1 MNATTSNRSTGQFL
15 DRDTLVAT
23 AADLAD
29 KIGWT
34 ELTLS
39 KVAEAVDRHVS
50 SLYSHVDGLD
60 ALRREIAVLAVTEI
74 SDVVWRAS
82 VGRSG
87 ADALTAIAEAERDFA
102 RLHPGRM
109 AALRGH
115 LGADDAE
122 FTERAKRIAQP
133 IRTVLASFG
142 LDEKQV
148 AIAHRVF
155 SATVRG
161 LIEPGTPLGRADD
174 DIALQATVT
183 LFVTALESGNWPTV
197 EKSPPL
203 GGRA

>member
-1 MNATTSNRSTGQFL
+1 MSTPTRTRSVSQYL
-15 DRDTLVAT
+15 DRDTLIAA

-29 KIGWT
+29 AIGWN

-60 ALRREIAVLAVTEI
+60 ALRRDIAVLAVTDVA
-74 SDVVWRAS
+74 DVVWEAS

-102 RLHPGRM
+102 RSHRGRM

-115 LGADDAE
+115 LGAEDTE
-122 FTERAKRIAQP
+122 FRDQAKRIAQP
-133 IRTVLASFG
+133 IRTVLGSYG
-142 LDEKQV
+142 LNEQEV

-161 LIEPGTPLGRADD
+161 LIEPGTTLGRADD

-197 EKSPPL
+197 
-203 GGRA
+203 

>member
-1 MNATTSNRSTGQFL
+1 VSTPTRTRSVGQYL
-15 DRDTLVAT
+15 DRDTLIAT

-29 KIGWT
+29 AIGWN

-60 ALRREIAVLAVTEI
+60 ALRRDIAVLAVTEVA
-74 SDVVWRAS
+74 DVVWEAS

-102 RLHPGRM
+102 RSHPGRM

-115 LGADDAE
+115 LGSEDNE
-122 FTERAKRIAQP
+122 FTDQAKRIAQP
-133 IRTVLASFG
+133 IRTVLGSFG
-142 LDEKQV
+142 LDEQEV

-161 LIEPGTPLGRADD
+161 LIEPGTPLGHADD

-197 EKSPPL
+197 
-203 GGRA
+203 

>member
-1 MNATTSNRSTGQFL
+1 MSAPTRSRSTGQYL
-15 DRDTLVAT
+15 DRDTLIAA

-29 KIGWT
+29 SIGWS

-60 ALRREIAVLAVTEI
+60 ALRRDIAILAVTEVA
-74 SDVVWRAS
+74 DVVWGAS

-102 RLHPGRM
+102 RKHPGRM

-115 LGADDAE
+115 LGAEDNE
-122 FTERAKRIAQP
+122 FRDQAKRIAQP
-133 IRTVLASFG
+133 IRTVLGSYG
-142 LDEKQV
+142 LNEQEV

-183 LFVTALESGNWPTV
+183 LFVTALESGSWPTV
-197 EKSPPL
+197 
-203 GGRA
+203 

>member
-1 MNATTSNRSTGQFL
+1 VSTPTRTRSVGQYL
-15 DRDTLVAT
+15 DRDTLIAT

-29 KIGWT
+29 AIGWN

-50 SLYSHVDGLD
+50 SLYSHVNGLD
-60 ALRREIAVLAVTEI
+60 ALRRDIAVLAVTEVA
-74 SDVVWRAS
+74 DVVWEAS

-115 LGADDAE
+115 LGSEDNE
-122 FTERAKRIAQP
+122 FTNQAKRIAQP
-133 IRTVLASFG
+133 IRTVLGSFG
-142 LDEKQV
+142 LDEQKV

-197 EKSPPL
+197 
-203 GGRA
+203 

>member
-1 MNATTSNRSTGQFL
+1 MSSTTRTRAVGPFL
-15 DRDTLVAT
+15 DRETLIIA

-29 KIGWT
+29 ETGWN

-39 KVAEAVDRHVS
+39 KVAETVDRHVS

-60 ALRREIAVLAVTEI
+60 ALRRDIAVLAVTEVG
-74 SDVVWRAS
+74 DVVWEAS

-109 AALRGH
+109 AALRSH
-115 LGADDAE
+115 VGADDPE
-122 FTERAKRIAQP
+122 FKEQAKRIAQP
-133 IRTVLASFG
+133 IRTVLGSFG
-142 LDEKQV
+142 LDAQQV

-161 LIEPGTPLGRADD
+161 LIEPGTPLGKADD
-174 DIALQATVT
+174 DLAISATVT
-183 LFVTALESGNWPTV
+183 LFVTALESGTWPTID
-197 EKSPPL
+197 
-203 GGRA
+203 

>member
-1 MNATTSNRSTGQFL
+1 VSTPTRTRSVGQYL
-15 DRDTLVAT
+15 DRDTLIAT

-29 KIGWT
+29 AIGWN

-50 SLYSHVDGLD
+50 SLSSHVNGLD
-60 ALRREIAVLAVTEI
+60 ALRRDIAVLAVTEVA
-74 SDVVWRAS
+74 DVVWEAS

-115 LGADDAE
+115 LGSEDNE
-122 FTERAKRIAQP
+122 FTNQAKRIARP
-133 IRTVLASFG
+133 IRTVLGSFG
-142 LDEKQV
+142 LDEQKV

-174 DIALQATVT
+174 DIALQATVA

-197 EKSPPL
+197 
-203 GGRA
+203 

>member
-1 MNATTSNRSTGQFL
+1 MSTPTRTRSVGQYL
-15 DRDTLVAT
+15 DRDTLIAT

-29 KIGWT
+29 AIGWN

-50 SLYSHVDGLD
+50 SLYSHVNGLD
-60 ALRREIAVLAVTEI
+60 ALRRDIAVLAVTEVA
-74 SDVVWRAS
+74 DVVWEAS

-102 RLHPGRM
+102 RSHPGRM

-115 LGADDAE
+115 LGAEDNE
-122 FTERAKRIAQP
+122 FTNQAKRIAQP
-133 IRTVLASFG
+133 IRTVLGSFG
-142 LDEKQV
+142 LDEQKV

-197 EKSPPL
+197 
-203 GGRA
+203 

>member
-1 MNATTSNRSTGQFL
+1 MTTTRTPQRGPHL
-15 DRDTLVAT
+15 DRVTLI
-23 AADLAD
+23 AAAASLAD
-29 KIGWT
+29 TNGWN
-34 ELTLS
+34 ELTMS

-50 SLYSHVDGLD
+50 SLYSHVDDLD
-60 ALRREIAVLAVTEI
+60 ALRREIALLAVTEI
-74 SDVVWRAS
+74 GDVVWEAS

-115 LGADDAE
+115 LGVDDSE
-122 FTERAKRIAQP
+122 FRDQALRIAQP

-142 LDEKQV
+142 LDQQQA

-161 LIEPGTPLGRADD
+161 LIEPGTPLGTSDD
-174 DIALQATVT
+174 DAALQATVT
-183 LFVTALESGNWPTV
+183 LFVTALQSGTWPTV
-197 EKSPPL
+197 
-203 GGRA
+203 

>member
-1 MNATTSNRSTGQFL
+1 MSSAIQSRVTGPFL
-15 DRDTLVAT
+15 DRVTLIEA

-29 KIGWT
+29 VVGWND
-34 ELTLS
+34 LTLS
-39 KVAEAVDRHVS
+39 RVAEAVDRHVS

-60 ALRREIAVLAVTEI
+60 ALRREVAVLSVTELA
-74 SDVVWRAS
+74 DVVWAAT

-87 ADALTAIAEAERDFA
+87 AEALTEIAEAERDFA
-102 RLHPGRM
+102 RAHPGRM

-115 LGADDAE
+115 LGAADPE
-122 FTERAKRIAQP
+122 FREQAIAQP

-142 LDEKQV
+142 LDDQQV
-148 AIAHRVF
+148 IIGHRVF

-161 LIEPGTPLGRADD
+161 LIEPGNPLSAADD

-197 EKSPPL
+197 
-203 GGRA
+203 

>member
-1 MNATTSNRSTGQFL
+1 MSSTTRTRAVGPFL
-15 DRDTLVAT
+15 DRETLIIA

-29 KIGWT
+29 ETGWN

-39 KVAEAVDRHVS
+39 KVAETVDRHVS

-60 ALRREIAVLAVTEI
+60 ALRRDIAVLAVTEVG
-74 SDVVWRAS
+74 DVVWEAS

-109 AALRGH
+109 AALRSH
-115 LGADDAE
+115 VGADDPE
-122 FTERAKRIAQP
+122 FKEQAKRIAQP
-133 IRTVLASFG
+133 IRTVLGSFG
-142 LDEKQV
+142 LDAQQV

-161 LIEPGTPLGRADD
+161 LIEPGTPLGKADD
-174 DIALQATVT
+174 DLAISATVT
-183 LFVTALESGNWPTV
+183 PFVTALESGTCPTI
-197 EKSPPL
+197 E
-203 GGRA
+203 

>member
-1 MNATTSNRSTGQFL
+1 MSSTTRTRPVGPFL
-15 DRDTLVAT
+15 DRETLIIA

-29 KIGWT
+29 ETGWN

-39 KVAEAVDRHVS
+39 KVAETVDRHVS

-60 ALRREIAVLAVTEI
+60 ALRRDIAVLAVTEVG
-74 SDVVWRAS
+74 DVVWEAS

-109 AALRGH
+109 AALRSH
-115 LGADDAE
+115 VGADDPE
-122 FTERAKRIAQP
+122 FKEQAKRIAQP
-133 IRTVLASFG
+133 IRTVLGSFG
-142 LDEKQV
+142 LDAQQV

-161 LIEPGTPLGRADD
+161 LIEPGTPLGKADD
-174 DIALQATVT
+174 DLAISATVT
-183 LFVTALESGNWPTV
+183 LFVTALESGTWPTID
-197 EKSPPL
+197 
-203 GGRA
+203 

>member
-1 MNATTSNRSTGQFL
+1 MSGTTRTRTAGHYL
-15 DRDTLVAT
+15 DRDTLIAT

-29 KIGWT
+29 SIGWN

-74 SDVVWRAS
+74 GDVVWEAS

-87 ADALTAIAEAERDFA
+87 SDALTAIAEAERDFA
-102 RLHPGRM
+102 RRHPGRM

-115 LGADDAE
+115 LGADDAQFRE
-122 FTERAKRIAQP
+122 QATRIAQP
-133 IRTVLASFG
+133 IRTVLTSFG
-142 LDEKQV
+142 LNTQQV

-174 DIALQATVT
+174 DIALEATVA
-183 LFVTALESGNWPTV
+183 LFVTALESGNWPT
-197 EKSPPL
+197 L
-203 GGRA
+203 

>member
-1 MNATTSNRSTGQFL
+1 MSTPTRTRSVGQYL
-15 DRDTLVAT
+15 DRDTLIAT

-29 KIGWT
+29 AIGWN

-50 SLYSHVDGLD
+50 SLYSHVNGLD
-60 ALRREIAVLAVTEI
+60 ALRRDIAVLAVTEVA
-74 SDVVWRAS
+74 DVVWEAS

-115 LGADDAE
+115 LGSEDNE
-122 FTERAKRIAQP
+122 FTNQAKRIAQP
-133 IRTVLASFG
+133 IRTVLGSFG
-142 LDEKQV
+142 LDEQKV

-197 EKSPPL
+197 
-203 GGRA
+203 

>member
-1 MNATTSNRSTGQFL
+1 MSSATQSRVTGPFL
-15 DRDTLVAT
+15 DRVTLIEA

-29 KIGWT
+29 VVGWSD
-34 ELTLS
+34 LTLS
-39 KVAEAVDRHVS
+39 RVAEAVDRHVS

-60 ALRREIAVLAVTEI
+60 ALRREVAVLSVTELA
-74 SDVVWRAS
+74 DVVWAAT

-87 ADALTAIAEAERDFA
+87 AEALTKIAEAERDFA
-102 RLHPGRM
+102 RAHPGRM

-115 LGADDAE
+115 LGADDPE
-122 FTERAKRIAQP
+122 FREQAKRIAQP

-142 LDEKQV
+142 LTDQQV
-148 AIAHRVF
+148 IIGHRVF

-161 LIEPGTPLGRADD
+161 LIEPGTPLGAAED

-197 EKSPPL
+197 
-203 GGRA
+203 